1 MRIFLCLSLTL
12 GWILLQTSVFAGP
25 KAEND
30 GPVVELPSLGNAHI
44 QSMLSPHTPYS
55 TDPPTSGPH
64 VPFITQWGIHKSPIP
79 KEIQVHNLE
88 DGGVIIQ
95 YNCPSQSCDDLIAKL
110 QALVTRY
117 LERAI
122 QEKLKSFQ
130 PARPTKYEHLIV
142 APYPG
147 MDTTIALTAWR
158 RIDKLKSYDEE
169 RITRFIEAYAG
180 IDHHP
185 ARE

>member
-1 MRIFLCLSLTL
+1 MRPFICLSLIL

-25 KAEND
+25 KAKDSD
-30 GPVVELPSLGNAHI
+30 GPVVELPSLGNEHI
-44 QSMLSPHTPYS
+44 QSMFTPHKSYS

-64 VPFITQWGIHKSPIP
+64 VPFTTRWGIHKSPIP
-79 KEIQVHNLE
+79 KEIQTHNLE

-95 YNCPSQSCDDLIAKL
+95 YNCQSCDDLIAKL
-110 QALVTRY
+110 EALVTRY
-117 LERAI
+117 IEMAI
-122 QEKLKSFQ
+122 QEKLKSFE
-130 PARPTKYEHLIV
+130 PARPTKYEHLIL

-147 MDTTIALTAWR
+147 MDATIALTAWR
-158 RIDKLKSYDEE
+158 RIDKFKSYDEE